1 MSFSQ
6 TYKLIEILGEE
17 RQATRENVERK
28 QARTSDELEE
38 DEDADA
44 AANDESDDEEEQILY
59 NPKNLPL
66 GTFILYLFFI
76 FTSAKFI
83 PQIDLEVLSKIE
95 FIASSD

>member
-1 MSFSQ
+1 MLGKLRCTYLDFIYLKA
-6 TYKLIEILGEE
+6 YKLIEILGEE

-66 GTFILYLFFI
+66 GNM
-76 FTSAKFI
+76 KFGN
-83 PQIDLEVLSKIE
+83 L
-95 FIASSD
+95 

>member
-1 MSFSQ
+1 M
-6 TYKLIEILGEE
+6 IEILGEE

-44 AANDESDDEEEQILY
+44 AANDESDDEDEQILY

-66 GTFILYLFFI
+66 GNM
-76 FTSAKFI
+76 S
-83 PQIDLEVLSKIE
+83 
-95 FIASSD
+95 